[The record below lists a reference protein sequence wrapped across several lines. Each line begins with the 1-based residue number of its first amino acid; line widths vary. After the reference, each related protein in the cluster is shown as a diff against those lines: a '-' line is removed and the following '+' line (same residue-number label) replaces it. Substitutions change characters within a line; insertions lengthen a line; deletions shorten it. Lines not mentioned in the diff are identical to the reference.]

1 MIVSKPAELIFERNF
16 IFFGNEILV
25 KEYDAKEN
33 KLLTQE
39 FLPGKDVA
47 LLIIKQNN
55 ASDYYSESDYE
66 FNAFMLNEKIEFEG
80 YKFIELR
87 QFFWDAKYSSKIKS
101 ESRLLVTMSARS
113 HSLLLQRSSFRY
125 CPTCGTLL
133 EDDRKFTA
141 RFCPKCQMQIF
152 PRIEPCIITLVSRGD
167 EYLLVQN
174 KAMARTGRFSC
185 VAGFVEQ
192 GETVEECVMREV
204 LEETNIRVKNIRY
217 CGSQAWPFP
226 DQLMIAFKCDYESG
240 ELKIQE
246 EELSD
251 AGWFRKDNLPKN
263 LPLPGSV
270 AYNLIYAEL

>member
-1 MIVSKPAELIFERNF
+1 MIVSKPSELVYERNF
-16 IFFGNEILV
+16 VYFGNEILV
-25 KEYDAKEN
+25 RNHCESVSN
-33 KLLTQE
+33 PLTQE
-39 FLPGKDVA
+39 SLPGNDVA
-47 LLIIKQNN
+47 RLIINQNM

-66 FNAFMLNEKIEFEG
+66 LNAFMLNEKIEVDG
-80 YKFIELR
+80 YRFIELR
-87 QFFWDAKYSSKIKS
+87 QFFWDAKYSSEKNPDAQ
-101 ESRLLVTMSARS
+101 RLVTMSARS
-113 HSLLLQRSSFRY
+113 HSLLLQRASFRY

-133 EDDRKFTA
+133 EDDKKLTA
-141 RFCPKCQMQIF
+141 RFCPRCQKQIF

-174 KAMARTGRFSC
+174 KAMARSGKFAC

-192 GETVEECVMREV
+192 GETIEECVMREV

-240 ELKIQE
+240 ELKLQE
-246 EELSD
+246 EELCD
-251 AGWFRKDNLPKN
+251 GGWFRKDNLPES